1 MAANAD
7 ETHKTPVLVFV
18 TLGYMS
24 RGVSVSERLELAASK
39 DGHNSSSVV
48 LLEECGLACWQLQI
62 QQHDWRCTTC
72 GAERDLGVIE
82 AQLVALLQRVSVLVG

>member
-1 MAANAD
+1 M
-7 ETHKTPVLVFV
+7 
-18 TLGYMS
+18 
-24 RGVSVSERLELAASK
+24 
-39 DGHNSSSVV
+39 
-48 LLEECGLACWQLQI
+48 LLEACWLPLHLQI